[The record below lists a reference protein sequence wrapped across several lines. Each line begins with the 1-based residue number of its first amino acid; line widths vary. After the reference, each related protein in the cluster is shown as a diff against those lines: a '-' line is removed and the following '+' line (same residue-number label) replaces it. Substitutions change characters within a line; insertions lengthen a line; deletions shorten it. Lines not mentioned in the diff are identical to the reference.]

1 MEEKLFRILKKV
13 YYKKAYVK
21 DADGYQIKL
30 ETGDKF
36 DCDTMTS
43 FYSTDL
49 LSLDELSYLQQ
60 SNYPLNDILY
70 DTIRHAP
77 EDECV
82 SKPEQRIKKAK
93 LIPKCDKYK
102 LWGLLITL
110 SELGVMPNP
119 SILPLYEGFTEFLE
133 RCNIISSTPGNPRS
147 DIVLPLGGW
156 RGRYGICEERFQEVF
171 SRFL

>member
-1 MEEKLFRILKKV
+1 M
-13 YYKKAYVK
+13 
-21 DADGYQIKL
+21 L
-30 ETGDKF
+30 EN
-36 DCDTMTS
+36 
-43 FYSTDL
+43 
-49 LSLDELSYLQQ
+49 SYLDLEEFKKLPPQMPSQ
-60 SNYPLNDILY
+60 EDLHIFLSVINL
-70 DTIRHAP
+70 IRHAP

-102 LWGLLITL
+102 LRGLLITL
-110 SELGVMPNP
+110 SELGVMPSP

-133 RCNIISSTPGNPRS
+133 RCNIISSTPGNPCS